1 MVCFPYAPAA
11 LPLIFISKDTGNGVS
26 EPISKRWRG
35 QISRQSK
42 PIHISEFGGMMQAIW
57 KTYMQEKWE

>member
-1 MVCFPYAPAA
+1 LLSLCSGGSTSDIYF
-11 LPLIFISKDTGNGVS
+11 KGHW
-26 EPISKRWRG
+26 ERG
-35 QISRQSK
+35 FGTHLDEVERADSRQSK